1 MDDVREEIR
10 QKAAVIGIDGATFDL
25 LGPMLDA
32 GHMPNL
38 KRLMA
43 EGASGV
49 LTTTIP
55 PVSASA
61 WVSMATG
68 TNPGQHGMIDFTY
81 PREDGY
87 DIEVSNGLS
96 WQAPPL
102 WYYVGRAGGKS
113 GIISLPMVYP
123 PRPIHGYMLAT
134 FLAPSEEANYT
145 YPPGLKG
152 EIEEA
157 VGHFPVQMDESA
169 RGRDRAIFVQ
179 AVTEMEL
186 QRSRVVSYLLDT
198 KPWDFFVY
206 VMETTDNLQHEI
218 WHIIDPNHPRHD
230 PAEAER
236 VLPAIENYYR
246 TVDEQIGVM
255 LARIPRDALVIVMSD
270 HGFGPFHRFFHVN
283 NWLMQEGYLAIKR
296 NLLSQ
301 TKLLLHKL
309 GFTPLNVLRLLT
321 AVGLARLRKQV
332 KRGRSQGLLRKAFL
346 SFRDVDWKRTKA
358 FAVGNFGQ
366 VYLNVRGRRPYGTVE
381 PGEDYDATC
390 QALIEAALAL
400 RDPDDGA
407 QVVKYAYRRE
417 EVFQGEAASRTPD
430 IVLHTDRARYVS
442 FGHADFGS
450 NKVIEDSFG
459 QTGHHHME
467 GVIILGGPGVRQ
479 NAKLSGARITDVAPT
494 ILWAMGLPVPRYMD
508 GQVLSDAF
516 EPEIVAECPVT
527 FSYDSP
533 SVNLADMDESAF
545 SPGEEDL
552 VIDRLRDLGYIA

>member
-1 MDDVREEIR
+1 MGDV
-10 QKAAVIGIDGATFDL
+10 QKGMLQKVAVIGIDGATFDL
-25 LGPMLDA
+25 LTPMLDA

-38 KRLMA
+38 KRMIE

-113 GIISLPMVYP
+113 GIVSLPMIYP
-123 PRPIHGYMLAT
+123 PRPLNGYMLAT
-134 FLAPSEEANYT
+134 FLAPSEETNYT
-145 YPPGLKG
+145 YPPTLKD
-152 EIEEA
+152 EIEDA
-157 VGHFPVQMDESA
+157 VGHFPLQMDESA
-169 RGRDRAIFVQ
+169 RGRDRTVFVE

-186 QRSRVVSYLLDT
+186 QRSRVVCYLLDT

-206 VMETTDNLQHEI
+206 VMETIDNLQHEI
-218 WHIIDPNHPRHD
+218 WHIVDPQHPRHD
-230 PAEAER
+230 PEEARR
-236 VLPAIENYYR
+236 VRPAIENYYHII
-246 TVDEQIGVM
+246 DEQIGAM
-255 LARIPRDALVIVMSD
+255 LARIPNDALIIVMSD
-270 HGFGPFHRFFHVN
+270 HGFGSFHRFFHVN
-283 NWLMQEGYLAIKR
+283 NWLLQEGYLVIKR
-296 NLLSQ
+296 TLLSQ
-301 TKLLLHKL
+301 IKLLLHRL

-321 AVGLARLRKQV
+321 TIGLARLRKQV
-332 KRGRSQGLLRKAFL
+332 KRGRSQGILRKAFL
-346 SFRDVDWKRTKA
+346 SFRDVDWKRTRA

-366 VYLNVRGRRPYGTVE
+366 VYLNVRGRRPHGMIE
-381 PGEDYDATC
+381 LGGDYDATC
-390 QALIEAALAL
+390 KALIEAALAL
-400 RDPDDGA
+400 RDPDTGA
-407 QVVKYAYRRE
+407 QVVKAAYRRE
-417 EVFQGEAASRTPD
+417 EIFQGEAASRTPD

-450 NKVIEDSFG
+450 NKIIEDSFG
-459 QTGHHHME
+459 QTGHHHMD
-467 GVIILGGPGVRQ
+467 GVIILDGPGVKRGVKLTG
-479 NAKLSGARITDVAPT
+479 AKIIDVAPT

-508 GQVLSDAF
+508 GKVLDGAF
-516 EPEIVAECPVT
+516 EPELVAERPIES
-527 FSYDSP
+527 SYDSP
-533 SVNLADMDESAF
+533 SVSLADMDEQAF
-545 SPGEEDL
+545 SPDEEDL